1 MLAGSSSWLA
11 RVACIVRGDMATVCG
26 VWVRGSGTGS
36 GGLDCSTGDSF
47 DILIDPFEDIGAG
60 RSDFLDHKSE

>member
-1 MLAGSSSWLA
+1 MLAGRSSWLA

-26 VWVRGSGTGS
+26 VWVWGGGTGS

-47 DILIDPFEDIGAG
+47 DILIDPFEDIWASRGDLFD
-60 RSDFLDHKSE
+60 RK